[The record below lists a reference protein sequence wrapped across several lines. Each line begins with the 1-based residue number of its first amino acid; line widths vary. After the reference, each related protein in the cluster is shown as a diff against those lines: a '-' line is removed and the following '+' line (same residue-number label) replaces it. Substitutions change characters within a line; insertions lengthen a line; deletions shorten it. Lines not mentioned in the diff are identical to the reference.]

1 MIELGQRHGQVK
13 GVAPLQIS
21 EQDRILGPKFIEQM
35 ADNDV
40 FIEGHGFALPD
51 ADFLV
56 EFSSAGPGEMQ
67 TVSVRVIPE
76 GYFAE
81 LETRMVLRL
90 PGMLF
95 DSTRIE
101 NVAVKTESGENW

>member
-1 MIELGQRHGQVK
+1 MRWRT
-13 GVAPLQIS
+13 
-21 EQDRILGPKFIEQM
+21 RILTLRTNLEQ
-35 ADNDV
+35 NEV
-40 FIEGHGFALPD
+40 VLKTSSSGRGEVYIEGRGFALPD

-56 EFSSAGPGEMQ
+56 EFSSVGPGEMQ

-90 PGMLF
+90 PGKLF

-101 NVAVKTESGENW
+101 NVAVKTESRENR